1 MEGTHAMLERN
12 ALGINMRR
20 SNQESGMSIDDVKS
34 TRGLCA
40 LLALVCMGLFSAAQA
55 AGTAAAGTARG
66 VF

>member
-1 MEGTHAMLERN
+1 
-12 ALGINMRR
+12 
-20 SNQESGMSIDDVKS
+20 MSFDDVKS